1 MWRTISVYTCYYRY
15 INTYL
20 WCDRYSL
27 VPRSALSSH
36 GFPRD
41 LNKTSKRISE
51 NVRETRHRVNTVHIA
66 ILKLSESDISLRSR
80 LSPSGV
86 FVCRSSK
93 LRSPST
99 LSLWSRLA
107 MQITPV
113 FFFFFLQ
120 RLIRRLD
127 WVWIAHCRDHHRLH
141 WHVFLSLFL
150 MLFLCTGRVPGFYNA
165 DTGSS

>member
-1 MWRTISVYTCYYRY
+1 MWRTVSVYTCYYRY

-113 FFFFFLQ
+113 FFFFFFATLDPETRLSLNSTLSGSSQITLARFSFVVLDVVSLHRESSRFLQ
-120 RLIRRLD
+120 RRH
-127 WVWIAHCRDHHRLH
+127 WV
-141 WHVFLSLFL
+141 
-150 MLFLCTGRVPGFYNA
+150 
-165 DTGSS
+165 